1 VLDSILTFL
10 AFEICVAHKIIT
22 KKGLF
27 LPRFHNFGKALPHDM
42 TLYTTIGEFN
52 SMKRPLDVDIMIG
65 IGIFAVLAMAA
76 YCRV

>member
-1 VLDSILTFL
+1 VYQKWES
-10 AFEICVAHKIIT
+10 
-22 KKGLF
+22 
-27 LPRFHNFGKALPHDM
+27 GKSGIPHDM